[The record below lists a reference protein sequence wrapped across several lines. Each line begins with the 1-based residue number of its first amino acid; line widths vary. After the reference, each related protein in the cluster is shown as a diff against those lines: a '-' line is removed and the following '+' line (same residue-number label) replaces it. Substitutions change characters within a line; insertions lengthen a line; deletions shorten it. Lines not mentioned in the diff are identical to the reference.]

1 MNEEKKKIRIAIA
14 DDNRDFCAMLQEYF
28 QQHPKME
35 VAGVFH
41 NGLEILNNLPH
52 LDADILI
59 LDLIMPYLDG
69 IGVLEKLNELSLDKK
84 VQVIVIT
91 ALSQENITQRAVELG
106 AEYFLLKPLNLKILG
121 ERILQITQ
129 GSSGNRSHAGTPRN
143 IGMIPGITDSV
154 EKNIEVEVTKIIHEV
169 GVPAHVKGYQYLREA
184 IMLVTDDMNYLG
196 AVTKELYPT
205 IAGKYD
211 TTASRVERAIRHA
224 IELAWDHGN
233 LEKIN
238 RFFGYTVSSD
248 RGKPTNSEFIAIIA
262 DKLRLENKVG

>member
-1 MNEEKKKIRIAIA
+1 MQEENQIRIAVA
-14 DDNRDFCAMLQEYF
+14 DDNRDFCVMLQDYLNG
-28 QQHPKME
+28 HPKME
-35 VAGVFH
+35 VVGTCH
-41 NGLEILNNLPH
+41 NGLEVLNMLPH

-69 IGVLEKLNELSLDKK
+69 IGVLEKLNEMSLAKK
-84 VQVIVIT
+84 PRVIILT
-91 ALSQENITQRAVELG
+91 AFAQESVTQRAVELG
-106 AEYFLLKPLNLKILG
+106 AEYLLLKPLNLQILSD
-121 ERILQITQ
+121 RVLQIMQ
-129 GSSGNRSHAGTPRN
+129 GSSKEGIKPQRN
-143 IGMIPGITDSV
+143 ASVVPILPVSV
-154 EKNIEVEVTKIIHEV
+154 EKNIEVEVTRIIHEV
-169 GVPAHVKGYQYLREA
+169 GIPAHVKGYQYLREA
-184 IMLVTDDMNYLG
+184 IMLVADDMNYLG

-224 IELAWDHGN
+224 IELAWDRGN